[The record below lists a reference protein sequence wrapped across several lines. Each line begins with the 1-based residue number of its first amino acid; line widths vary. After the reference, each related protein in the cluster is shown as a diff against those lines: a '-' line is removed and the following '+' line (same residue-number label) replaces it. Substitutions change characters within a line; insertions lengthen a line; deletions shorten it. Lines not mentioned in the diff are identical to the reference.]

1 MKIPIKQWL
10 KQNLSFSKKDRNAI
24 IFLSIL
30 ILLALSVYILADYIQ
45 FQPEQ
50 DFSEYRQML
59 EEWQAKNKES
69 HHNKETLFPFNP
81 NTIPSNKLDSLLLP
95 RFVKQNILSYRAAGG
110 TFSSDDDVRK
120 IYGMNDSIFK
130 IIQPF
135 IQIPKPESKE
145 RKQKAAEVPKAQASV
160 VKTFSGSID
169 PNNAGLDELIRF
181 GFSKFQANNIVEY
194 RKNGGRFGL
203 KNDLLKIYGLDS
215 AFYAKIESHIYIESQ
230 PEKEYPSPPAEKNMV
245 KVELNSADTTSLMQL
260 AGIGSVFASRIIKY
274 RDLLGGYR
282 KKKQLL
288 EVYNFPEETY
298 QNIQNNVIV
307 DTTEVKKIRLNFA
320 TYAQLL
326 RHPYLNEESVKAILD
341 YRNKNGPYSSVHQ
354 ILEKQLVDSTTYLLV
369 RDYLSCR

>member
-69 HHNKETLFPFNP
+69 HQNKETLFPFNP
-81 NTIPSNKLDSLLLP
+81 NIISSNKLDSLLLP

-130 IIQPF
+130 KIQPF

-215 AFYAKIESHIYIESQ
+215 AFYAKIEPHIYIESQ

>member
-30 ILLALSVYILADYIQ
+30 ILLALAVYILADYIQ

-50 DFSEYRQML
+50 DYSEYRQML
-59 EEWQAKNKES
+59 EEWQAKNKQS
-69 HHNKETLFPFNP
+69 GQKKETLFSFNP
-81 NTIPSNKLDSLLLP
+81 NKISKDKLDSLSLP

-110 TFSSDDDVRK
+110 TFSNDDDVRK

-130 IIQPF
+130 EIQPY
-135 IQIPKPESKE
+135 IQIPKSEPAK
-145 RKQKAAEVPKAQASV
+145 RKRRVAEAPQSHTRLVQS
-160 VKTFSGSID
+160 FSGNID
-169 PNNAGLDELIRF
+169 PNNAGLDELIQF

-194 RKNGGRFGL
+194 RKNGGRFGS

-215 AFYAKIESHIYIESQ
+215 AFYMKIEPHLYIESQ
-230 PEKEYPSPPAEKNMV
+230 PEKENQSSSAGKAVV
-245 KVELNSADTTSLMQL
+245 KVELNRADTAALMQL
-260 AGIGSVFASRIIKY
+260 SGIGSVFASRIIKY
-274 RDLLGGYR
+274 RDLLGGY
-282 KKKQLL
+282 KQKKQLL

-298 QNIQNNVIV
+298 QSIQNNVMV
-307 DTTEVKKIRLNFA
+307 DSTAVKKIRLNFA

-326 RHPYLNEESVKAILD
+326 RHPYLNEKSVKAILD

-354 ILEKQLVDSTTYLLV
+354 ILENQLVDSTTYFLV